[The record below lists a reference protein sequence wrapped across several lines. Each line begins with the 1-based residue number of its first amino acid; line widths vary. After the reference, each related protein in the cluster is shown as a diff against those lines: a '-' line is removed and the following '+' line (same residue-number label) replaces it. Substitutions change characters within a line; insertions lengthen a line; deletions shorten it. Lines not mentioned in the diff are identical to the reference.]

1 MPPTAKRLRQP
12 TYHSANSELHYL
24 CFFQVACQGG
34 KRAEEIWSLHLMCN
48 IQMLLYPKSSMLRT
62 LLFKLGGKMS
72 SVRSQNGQAGM
83 NPKPSGRS
91 DRVFLDLQRVRGL
104 ETNTHLIWD

>member
-1 MPPTAKRLRQP
+1 
-12 TYHSANSELHYL
+12 
-24 CFFQVACQGG
+24 
-34 KRAEEIWSLHLMCN
+34 
-48 IQMLLYPKSSMLRT
+48 MLRT
-62 LLFKLGGKMS
+62 LLFKLGGKLS